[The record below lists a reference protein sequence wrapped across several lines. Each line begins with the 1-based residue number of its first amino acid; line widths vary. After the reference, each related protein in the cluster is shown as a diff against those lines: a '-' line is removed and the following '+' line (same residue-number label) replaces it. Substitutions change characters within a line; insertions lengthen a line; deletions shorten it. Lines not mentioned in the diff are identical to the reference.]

1 MAATDHIGEHGVCE
15 GCPGIT
21 QTRIHGVRCIRAS
34 KNKKKKH
41 NKQNSRALQKSPK
54 TAKTGNNVK
63 IVGKNRKRKQKNITN
78 NTALRDNV
86 TKPEARKKQA
96 KTAKN
101 YEERGTFAEKI
112 CHNKTVQKLEQPKWF
127 KKK

>member
-1 MAATDHIGEHGVCE
+1 MTVTDHIREYGVCE
-15 GCPGIT
+15 GCPGTTHACIYD
-21 QTRIHGVRCIRAS
+21 VRCMRTR
-34 KNKKKKH
+34 KNKKNKQ